1 MQQKVSAG
9 DQPKPS
15 MPGHE
20 PIQEPPNPQAPP
32 EIPPQEPP
40 PGDTQ
45 PPAEIPP
52 RTPAEDP
59 GVPRPAQQPPVSVAS

>member
-1 MQQKVSAG
+1 MSSG
-9 DQPKPS
+9 GEPKPP

-20 PIQEPPNPQAPP
+20 PIQEPPRPEAPP

-40 PGDTQ
+40 PGDAQ
-45 PPAEIPP
+45 PPLEIPP

-59 GVPRPAQQPPVSVAS
+59 GVRRPPHQAPVGKAN